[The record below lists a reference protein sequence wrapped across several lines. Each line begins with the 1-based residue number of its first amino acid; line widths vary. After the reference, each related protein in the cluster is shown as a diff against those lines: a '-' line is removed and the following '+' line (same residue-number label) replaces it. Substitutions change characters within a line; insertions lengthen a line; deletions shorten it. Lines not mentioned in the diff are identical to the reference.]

1 MISLKPHFYS
11 LWVKTFSQTS
21 TKNRADDK
29 FEKDLKIFL
38 IWHIF
43 MAMFGYAKLTRS
55 TSYRCLARNLPIR
68 YVYKWLKNNSSL
80 YMNINKISGF
90 IRKKNST
97 YLEEIRETF
106 FSESCMG
113 ITIILYG
120 SQISFRNSFFFLF
133 FIVGVKG
140 ELAAPGSS
148 AK

>member
-1 MISLKPHFYS
+1 MISLKPNYS

-21 TKNRADDK
+21 TKNRADDISENNL
-29 FEKDLKIFL
+29 FNLTYIY
-38 IWHIF
+38 
-43 MAMFGYAKLTRS
+43 GYAKLMRS

-133 FIVGVKG
+133 FILGVRG